1 MSSVDK
7 HIKDLIQF
15 YVKENYKHY
24 LTKNNITH
32 IHSIFLNMFISL
44 NRFIYITDCIRIEEL
59 SFFIY

>member
-32 IHSIFLNMFISL
+32 INEPDIEFSQLFCFTVPEINSL
-44 NRFIYITDCIRIEEL
+44 
-59 SFFIY
+59 

>member
-24 LTKNNITH
+24 LTKNNIESEIIAGGT
-32 IHSIFLNMFISL
+32 
-44 NRFIYITDCIRIEEL
+44 
-59 SFFIY
+59 

>member
-32 IHSIFLNMFISL
+32 IMKTFAAALVIVAAKAVSV
-44 NRFIYITDCIRIEEL
+44 E
-59 SFFIY
+59 SFEDLPHPSA